1 MRNITS
7 FVQEN
12 ESKEKKES
20 TYKKL
25 QVFKEFE
32 KPESDL

>member
-1 MRNITS
+1 
-7 FVQEN
+7 VQEN
-12 ESKEKKES
+12 DVKEKKES

-32 KPESDL
+32 KGESDL